1 MKRILTALILSTI
14 GVFLTAQP
22 KMPGKCEVFM
32 PKALNSMVLME
43 SSVNKFLKTAGYGQK
58 ESVSEGSKT
67 YWVAYSDRENNTTYV
82 APNSSE
88 KFSSL
93 DFNDK
98 VRIAKIQ
105 GDYALVYEEPMGNI
119 AYPMIS
125 ANAKCKGWI
134 HMDKLL
140 LWQTCL
146 ANDRGIYN
154 KALLCVNLDAADKNS
169 NVGYGYLSPSKSGTP
184 VPLNTDMNFYFIMKT
199 EGEMSLIATQ
209 NRMDGT
215 HSSDVLFCWV
225 PKASFVPWN
234 QRSCLEPTWQYEDVE
249 EFVDRDVKVNIY
261 KTKELNG
268 EPISHIPFEKKES
281 KGYNRY
287 LYRMNPESLRFPI
300 LDDGSEIIYNMSTF
314 STMGGAAAGTT
325 EEQTAEQK
333 FDADRKAKMEKMQKI
348 NLAIVIDGTSS
359 MEPYYPAVKQ
369 AIQEGCNYFSNQY
382 DIRVGV
388 VIFRDYDD
396 GEQGLVEI
404 CPMTGTNNLQRVYDF
419 LDKGGV
425 YGIKSSPKDRTQTE
439 ALYYGMDTAL
449 EQLRFDKEQS
459 NIMLV
464 VGDCGNEEGDMRSV
478 TDDQL
483 IRKLVEKEVHLMGFQ
498 VQNKNIVAYSSFNNQ
513 LVKMMRESFKHRWDK
528 LNPEV
533 VARPVPTM
541 SNEGVSDGF
550 AFKGHD
556 PMNPTMEIDD
566 QMYICNHKFANP
578 TVNEGKM
585 NPEDLKTNMIASISD
600 FSQTIQRQLDA
611 ITGMN
616 LGKLKSS
623 GFVGGKAKPGMLNV
637 SEAFVLQ
644 SLGYDEDM
652 VEQLLS
658 QNAVINFRGYA
669 NRQDVSGRDY
679 FKPVIFISIEELT
692 DLLKRLSKVDEA
704 ARQSQT
710 KDRTPYINA
719 LKALVKSLTQGVT
732 DAQMANFSNGD
743 ITNMIAGLNESAS
756 ALDSYTLN
764 DLADPQVVDA
774 ATYQRIIVDFQK
786 KYRNLQS
793 IRQSNS
799 YKYIREFNGAK
810 YYWIPIEDLP

>member
-1 MKRILTALILSTI
+1 MKRVFIALILSTI
-14 GVFLTAQP
+14 CVVLAAQP
-22 KMPGKCEVFM
+22 KLPSKCEAFM

-43 SSVNKFLKTAGYGQK
+43 SSVDKFMKTKGYGQT
-58 ESVSEGSKT
+58 EAMSEGSKT
-67 YWVAYSDRENNTTYV
+67 YWVAYSDRENNTTYS
-82 APNSSE
+82 APNSSA

-93 DFNDK
+93 SFNEK

-105 GDYALVYEEPMGNI
+105 GDYALVYDEPMGNI

-134 HMDKLL
+134 HMNNLL

-169 NVGYGYLSPSKSGTP
+169 SVGFGYLSPSKDSTP
-184 VPLNTDMNFYFIMKT
+184 VPLNTDMNFYFIMKQV
-199 EGEMSLIATQ
+199 GEMALVAEQ

-215 HSSDVLFCWV
+215 FSSNVLFCWV
-225 PKASFVPWN
+225 PKASYVPWN

-249 EFVDRDVKVNIY
+249 DFVDRDVKVNIY
-261 KTKELNG
+261 ASKALSG
-268 EPISHIPFEKKES
+268 DPISHIPFEKKPS

-287 LYRMNPESLRFPI
+287 LYRMNPASLRFPI
-300 LDDGSEIIYNMSTF
+300 LDDGSEVIYNMSTF
-314 STMGGAAAGTT
+314 STMGGAAEGTT
-325 EEQTAEQK
+325 EEETAQQQ
-333 FDADRKAKMEKMQKI
+333 FDNERKERMEKMQKI

-369 AIQEGCNYFSNQY
+369 AIKEGCDYFSNAY
-382 DIRVGV
+382 DIRIGI

-396 GEQGLVEI
+396 GEQGLVEVLQL
-404 CPMTGTNNLQRVYDF
+404 TDKKNLQRINEF

-449 EQLRFDKEQS
+449 EQLRFNKEQS

-464 VGDCGNEEGDMRSV
+464 VGDCGNEEGDVRSV
-478 TDDQL
+478 TDDVL
-483 IRKLVEKEVHLMGFQ
+483 INKLVEKNVHLMGFQ

-513 LVKMMRESFKHRWDK
+513 LVKMMRESFKQRWA
-528 LNPEV
+528 NTPNVEV
-533 VARPVPTM
+533 NTRPVPTK
-541 SNEGVSDGF
+541 SSDGF
-550 AFKGHD
+550 NDGYAFKGFD
-556 PMNPTMEIDD
+556 AKNPTTEID

-578 TVNEGKM
+578 TVNDGKM
-585 NPEDLKTNMIASISD
+585 NPEDLKTNMITSISD
-600 FSQTIQRQLDA
+600 FSQTVQRQLDA
-611 ITGMN
+611 MMGMDF
-616 LGKLKSS
+616 GKIKS
-623 GFVGGKAKPGMLNV
+623 GFVGGKPKPGMLNV
-637 SEAFVLQ
+637 SEAFVLSQ
-644 SLGYDEDM
+644 MGYDE
-652 VEQLLS
+652 EKIAALQS
-658 QNAVINFRGYA
+658 ANAVINFRGYA
-669 NRQDVSGRDY
+669 NRKDVSGRDY

-719 LKALVKSLTQGVT
+719 MKALVKSLTQGVT

-743 ITNMIAGLNESAS
+743 ITNMIAGLNESAA
-756 ALDSYTLN
+756 ALNSYTLN
-764 DLADPQVVDA
+764 DLSDPQVVTPA
-774 ATYQRIIVDFQK
+774 EYQRIIMDFQK
-786 KYRNLQS
+786 KYRNLQT